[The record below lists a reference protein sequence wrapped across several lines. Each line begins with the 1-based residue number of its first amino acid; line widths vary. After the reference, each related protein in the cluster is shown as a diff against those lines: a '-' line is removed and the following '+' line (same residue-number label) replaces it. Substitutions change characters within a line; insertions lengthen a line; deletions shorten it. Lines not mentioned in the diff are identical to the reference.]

1 MPRSRISF
9 FNKDVLV
16 LFITLSLSAF
26 ILLSNSAPPIQ
37 KLKFQTSWI
46 FAKISYPSKW
56 YKDVLIIQEENQ
68 ILKNEVIQL
77 SLLNSELE
85 SYRKENIRLREL
97 LNFNKD
103 QTINYLTANVVNKS
117 FGITNHTI
125 TVNIGEEE
133 GLTKN
138 LPVLDENGL
147 LGKTIQLSEHA
158 ALIQLITDKNY
169 RVSIRIGK
177 ERVLGLFIPTHGK
190 YGILEEVRKTSYIQK
205 GDIAYTSGI
214 SEIYPPNIP
223 VAQIVSIRKEQNQPF
238 QTVVVEILGEIYDF
252 DFVFIVQ

>member
-26 ILLSNSAPPIQ
+26 ILLSNSAPQIQ
-37 KLKFQTSWI
+37 KLKFQISWI

-177 ERVLGLFIPTHGK
+177 E
-190 YGILEEVRKTSYIQK
+190 
-205 GDIAYTSGI
+205 
-214 SEIYPPNIP
+214 
-223 VAQIVSIRKEQNQPF
+223 
-238 QTVVVEILGEIYDF
+238 
-252 DFVFIVQ
+252 